1 MQRHRAAIR
10 LFFVK
15 PLKTHYAIIANPVSG
30 TRSPSRK
37 RAALEKA
44 RRILGAKTYGL
55 DTRTPGELVEC
66 ARDVAAHCDVL
77 VVAGGDGTF
86 SDIINSIDT
95 VQIPVA
101 FLPLGTGNA
110 LSYALQYN
118 GGPATIA
125 DRIKHGAIA
134 EYDLLDCEKNKR
146 GFMMSVGLEGAV
158 VRSCNRYFRR
168 GCGGFGTYAVSF
180 ADAYFR
186 KYKRATAQITVD
198 DTTFAVKNLLSL
210 MLVKQPYYGFGM
222 KVVPGARFDDGLV
235 HTLTMNSGLFG
246 CTLGTVSA
254 FAGGNRVG
262 RYLAGHQVQIRSA
275 SPLPLQIDG
284 DYVCESKTF
293 RFRVLPK
300 RLRIKC

>member
-1 MQRHRAAIR
+1 
-10 LFFVK
+10 
-15 PLKTHYAIIANPVSG
+15 
-30 TRSPSRK
+30 
-37 RAALEKA
+37 
-44 RRILGAKTYGL
+44 
-55 DTRTPGELVEC
+55 
-66 ARDVAAHCDVL
+66 
-77 VVAGGDGTF
+77 
-86 SDIINSIDT
+86 
-95 VQIPVA
+95 
-101 FLPLGTGNA
+101 
-110 LSYALQYN
+110 
-118 GGPATIA
+118 
-125 DRIKHGAIA
+125 
-134 EYDLLDCEKNKR
+134 
-146 GFMMSVGLEGAV
+146 MSVGLEGAV